1 MGYNRNFNLQIKLVQ
16 IFWHCIL
23 LFHTHT
29 HTLHCDSEEGTYQKL
44 DLTKKRPFTDIQSSE
59 TPTLEWQDS
68 QIKEAMLQ
76 YQSLKQLHSHTILE
90 HYCTNTQ
97 IDTMDTRL
105 KTLEA
110 KIGNKALLLR
120 GLPATGFTKNNL
132 DWNLEHFCELAGV
145 LFDHIS
151 FISNH
156 MKNTES
162 SSSFEWTNIRLH
174 CE

>member
-1 MGYNRNFNLQIKLVQ
+1 MIQNGELTRSSTSPRNDLLLTSNPVRLQLLNGKTPRLKKPCCNIKA
-16 IFWHCIL
+16 C
-23 LFHTHT
+23 
-29 HTLHCDSEEGTYQKL
+29 
-44 DLTKKRPFTDIQSSE
+44 
-59 TPTLEWQDS
+59 
-68 QIKEAMLQ
+68 
-76 YQSLKQLHSHTILE
+76 KQLHSHTILE

-151 FISNH
+151 FIFNH